1 MKSRNGWFFQ
11 LACNDLILRHL
22 LARRA
27 FFARA
32 TFCGVRIT
40 SDGRLTAG
48 STFDRAFAGAALV
61 ATLARAK
68 RHFDGHRNA
77 PLRRLQA
84 SRFFDPKKNVIP
96 LPGGKPR
103 ERL

>member
-22 LARRA
+22 LSRRG
-27 FFARA
+27 
-32 TFCGVRIT
+32 FCASHILCVRIT